1 MYINNEDLEF
11 LICLENKLGIME
23 SWSEDVTKL
32 WLLIEKLTCQRD
44 VTRKRT
50 AKKVAERRKTDKNYA
65 RPKVK
70 QVKK

>member
-1 MYINNEDLEF
+1 MHINNADLEF

-23 SWSEDVTKL
+23 NWSEDVTNL
-32 WLLIEKLTCQRD
+32 WLLIEKLICQRD
-44 VTRKRT
+44 ATRKRT
-50 AKKVAERRKTDKNYA
+50 AKSIAERRKTDKNYA